1 MVTELLRLLISSGSG
16 MINFLFGLVVYFTA
30 LFYLLNSSAPIYKP
44 IEVIS
49 NYGQLLGTGLGG
61 ALNKAIN
68 SVFNLTVKM
77 VGFYAM
83 WTYFTHIM

>member
-1 MVTELLRLLISSGSG
+1 M
-16 MINFLFGLVVYFTA
+16 
-30 LFYLLNSSAPIYKP
+30 
-44 IEVIS
+44 IS
-49 NYGQLLGTGLGG
+49 NYGQLLGTGFAG

-83 WTYFTHIM
+83 WTYFTHTMFSARYGHYHVSK